1 MKTSPVTPRG
11 RFDRFQTAVA
21 GFRFVPTVIGNRFDP
36 YHEPAR
42 TPTQTR
48 QQLEQVARVEIK

>member
-1 MKTSPVTPRG
+1 MKTPTVTPRG

-21 GFRFVPTVIGNRFDP
+21 GLRFVPTVIGNRFDP
-36 YHEPAR
+36 YREPAR

-48 QQLEQVARVEIK
+48 QQLEQVARIAIK